1 MIEHYRQSFRT
12 CNGNFCSS
20 VFHWNFLHQ
29 TWGKTYRVCYNI
41 LITIIMPEQDSINT
55 VIKICFNC
63 FLIFLLNIRK
73 LERSLVWISFTIVL
87 IAVNI
92 SRLFIATH
100 FPHQVVAGLIT
111 GKCMIKFRYTL

>member
-20 VFHWNFLHQ
+20 AFHWNILHQ
-29 TWGKTYRVCYNI
+29 TWGKTQRVCYNI
-41 LITIIMPEQDSINT
+41 LITIVMPDQYLINM
-55 VIKICFNC
+55 VIKILFNY
-63 FLIFLLNIRK
+63 FFFLLLGIRK

-100 FPHQVVAGLIT
+100 FPHQVVAGSIT
-111 GKCMIKFRYTL
+111 GKCMIKFRSTL

>member
-29 TWGKTYRVCYNI
+29 TWGKTHRVCYNI
-41 LITIIMPEQDSINT
+41 LITIIRPDQYLINM
-55 VIKICFNC
+55 VIKILFNW
-63 FLIFLLNIRK
+63 FFFLLGIRK

-100 FPHQVVAGLIT
+100 FPHQVVAGSIT
-111 GKCMIKFRYTL
+111 GKCMIKFRSTL